1 MKRYSTTKGFS
12 RASGLMQARIAK
24 ASEGRGF
31 AMSRLLTH
39 WAEIVGPDL
48 ARMAEPV
55 KVGYGRGGLGA
66 TLTVLCSG
74 AQAPLVEMQKERIRE
89 RVNACYGYNA
99 IARLRITQTAA
110 SGVMPG
116 AAGFAEGQTPFAG
129 PNAGAER
136 PADPR
141 PAPVT
146 PEARTA
152 ASGVQDDGLRAALE
166 QLAANVQR
174 KSRSNRSFL

>member
-1 MKRYSTTKGFS
+1 
-12 RASGLMQARIAK
+12 MQARIAK

-31 AMSRLLTH
+31 AVSRLLTH
-39 WAEIVGPDL
+39 WAEIVGSDL

-74 AQAPLVEMQKERIRE
+74 AEAPLVEMQKERIRE

-110 SGVMPG
+110 T
-116 AAGFAEGQTPFAG
+116 GFAEGQTPFAG
-129 PNAGAER
+129 PRRTGSER
-136 PADPR
+136 PE
-141 PAPVT
+141 PARVT
-146 PEARTA
+146 PEARA
-152 ASGVQDDGLRAALE
+152 VVDGVGDDELRLALE
-166 QLAANVQR
+166 RLAANVMT
-174 KSRSNRSFL
+174 KSRSNRRPS